1 MEGKRLVVKVEREIP
16 IEGRGESKKV
26 RVTHIIH
33 VVSPLVF
40 TIFCSEFEGL
50 NDLFTEPIAERL
62 EYVGG
67 ADVSLVKLVTD
78 VTLSF
83 GALLPTYIVRS
94 DDDSMT
100 IYLIDTERAVL
111 PFIVLIETEK
121 GAKMFLFYF
130 NPFD

>member
-1 MEGKRLVVKVEREIP
+1 MKGEKLVKKVEKEILIEGKE
-16 IEGRGESKKV
+16 ESKTVK
-26 RVTHIIH
+26 VTHIIH

-40 TIFCSEFEGL
+40 TIFCSEFRGL
-50 NDLFTEPIAERL
+50 DYIFTKMIAEKL

-67 ADVSLVKLVTD
+67 ADVFLIKLVTGG
-78 VTLSF
+78 TLSF
-83 GALLPTYIVRS
+83 GAYLTTYIVRS